1 MPGHRL
7 TAPKGPTV
15 VTDDQE
21 HPRAAAAF
29 DALGVEYEK
38 AFAASKTHRRSLEWL
53 LARLAPGSRVLDVGS
68 GTGRP
73 TAETLAGAGHEVLG
87 VDVSPVMVE
96 LAARQVPAATFRCA
110 DIRDVPLADESFDAV
125 CVYFS
130 LLQLER
136 AEQKDL
142 VRRLVRLLR
151 PGGHLVLATVPLDVE
166 GVDATFMGQ
175 PVRVTSFPAQELIAL
190 AEEAGL
196 EVLAQ
201 EASMFTPA
209 HPDARPEPHLFLHCR
224 RPWPPRMG

>member
-73 TAETLAGAGHEVLG
+73 TAETDRKSV
-87 VDVSPVMVE
+87 V
-96 LAARQVPAATFRCA
+96 
-110 DIRDVPLADESFDAV
+110 
-125 CVYFS
+125 
-130 LLQLER
+130 
-136 AEQKDL
+136 
-142 VRRLVRLLR
+142 
-151 PGGHLVLATVPLDVE
+151 
-166 GVDATFMGQ
+166 
-175 PVRVTSFPAQELIAL
+175 
-190 AEEAGL
+190 
-196 EVLAQ
+196 
-201 EASMFTPA
+201 
-209 HPDARPEPHLFLHCR
+209 
-224 RPWPPRMG
+224 